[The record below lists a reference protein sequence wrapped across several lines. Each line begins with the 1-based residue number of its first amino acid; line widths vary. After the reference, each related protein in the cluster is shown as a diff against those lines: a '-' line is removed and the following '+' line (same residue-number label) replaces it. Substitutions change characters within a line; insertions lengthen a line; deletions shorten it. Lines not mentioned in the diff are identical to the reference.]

1 MLTQDMFFHRSIP
14 MLLVVKNH
22 TFPPFDG
29 ITNTITLA
37 IIMANHKIHSLRQNK
52 ICILHHSPQ
61 KMSREKQPTMR
72 DPCFLI

>member
-1 MLTQDMFFHRSIP
+1 

-37 IIMANHKIHSLRQNK
+37 NIMANHKTHSLRQNK

-61 KMSREKQPTMR
+61 KMPREKQPTIGTHA
-72 DPCFLI
+72 F